1 MYEHVLSKLNFTF
14 ELEDERLANKVFV
27 NFARVAGL
35 DPELG

>member
-14 ELEDERLANKVFV
+14 EHEDERLANKVFV